1 MNEFFD
7 QKHQKDCENNLE
19 LMRFF
24 QLRRMG
30 ENRLPIKD
38 FNILTTGVT
47 KVCFIAPNKQSFY
60 DCVPFLEEF
69 FNIVTFSKEEDDFI
83 NGEIILKHCTK
94 ADGILKV
101 VNHFHGQMKDTIG
114 FGDSMNDYQMLQ
126 EVDTGVVY
134 EGASDNLKALGK
146 YFFTDPDADGIYKVM
161 KEMHLIDEN
170 L

>member
-1 MNEFFD
+1 M
-7 QKHQKDCENNLE
+7 
-19 LMRFF
+19 
-24 QLRRMG
+24 
-30 ENRLPIKD
+30 
-38 FNILTTGVT
+38 
-47 KVCFIAPNKQSFY
+47 CFIAPNKQSFY

-146 YFFTDPDADGIYKVM
+146 YFFTDPDQDGIYKVM